1 MKNVTL
7 SQSNTLFTGITQ
19 SEINTN
25 SINFGYYQVPLAIRN
40 EKYPDEFKTLPSG
53 QVLFPLI
60 DDEVPLNLGDK
71 IDYKDYISFSDDN
84 GNTHFAIVNPV
95 SRNVLQADNKYSKVK
110 SVENGEVIPPPAGIT
125 NTSVIIPEISIS
137 SNSISN
143 EISLSVQN
151 TQILIPVII
160 PIIAIGS
167 TYQFLDTDIPSNSTV
182 QFNLVQYKGI
192 FTKEIKLAAVNVR
205 LASVDE

>member
-19 SEINTN
+19 SEINTT
-25 SINFGYYQVPLAIRN
+25 SVNFGYYQVPLAIRN

-60 DDEVPLNLGDK
+60 DDEVPLHLGDK
-71 IDYKDYISFSDDN
+71 IDYKDYINFSDDN

-95 SRNVLQADNKYSKVK
+95 SRNVLQTEGKYAKIGQS
-110 SVENGEVIPPPAGIT
+110 ENGIVIPPPAGIT
-125 NTSVIIPEISIS
+125 NTSVTIPEISIS

-151 TQILIPVII
+151 TPILIPVII
-160 PIIAIGS
+160 PIVAIGS
-167 TYQFLDTDIPSNSTV
+167 TYQFLDTVIPSNSTV